1 MVPSSNS
8 RFPEPTKTGKTH
20 KRNSSIRSCFNNVWI
35 RLELPWTRI
44 SPPACSLSRAT
55 AVAASPR
62 KQGGVVPFHFLKRSR
77 GDVFSHAVELGCHGI
92 VRIRDAWPVRGEDF
106 VRLATEQQR
115 VRFRH
120 LLEDDLAHHVVPI
133 LHRPTAMRE
142 AALAVFIRAA
152 WPLHHSVEGQK
163 GADN

>member
-62 KQGGVVPFHFLKRSR
+62 N
-77 GDVFSHAVELGCHGI
+77 
-92 VRIRDAWPVRGEDF
+92 RGELCHYTF
-106 VRLATEQQR
+106 LNV
-115 VRFRH
+115 
-120 LLEDDLAHHVVPI
+120 
-133 LHRPTAMRE
+133 RE
-142 AALAVFIRAA
+142 ATYFRMLLSLDATG
-152 WPLHHSVEGQK
+152 SVGYVTRCQYEAK
-163 GADN
+163 ISYV